1 MRKQRAQ
8 AAAEK
13 AAADKAA
20 VAAAAPALRRVKAVK
35 PKTVPSAPPKTQYE
49 LERVWRDL
57 KSEEGLGML
66 AEYIGTFKGAT
77 YKKVLKES
85 INGEVISSLLA
96 AADAHLAPDVAASM
110 LSGIAKSGGFSM
122 WKMMVSPH
130 DTACVTRLLGR
141 IRADPSLA
149 GADATA
155 DELAAAYGV

>member
-8 AAAEK
+8 QAAEK

-20 VAAAAPALRRVKAVK
+20 AAAPARRVKPVK

-130 DTACVTRLLGR
+130 DTACVTSLLGR

-149 GADATA
+149 GAEATA